1 MPRRGYFTTEGDS
14 ERPLFDESALI
25 TLERAAWTA
34 LEKRPEL
41 TPDEEQQADDANL
54 EFHQRRRG
62 EPPAGNANF
71 ARLRSAQMSLFCS
84 CRLCESPCSLMQ
96 TGRISKYKEAG

>member
-14 ERPLFDESALI
+14 GRPLFDESALI

-34 LEKRPEL
+34 LEKRPKL

-62 EPPAGNANF
+62 DPLAGNANF
-71 ARLRSAQMSLFCS
+71 TRLRSAQMSLFCS
-84 CRLCESPCSLMQ
+84 CRLCESSAAGEQ
-96 TGRISKYKEAG
+96 VDKISKHKEAG